1 MSMEAALLESRT
13 LRHSLCGR
21 VEVLDKVK
29 ALVLLPDGLHVTTRM
44 VADYFEVGERAV
56 NAVIHRHRAELEASG
71 FAVVHRS
78 AKVQVSPGCNVQ
90 LSPIGGQRLALY
102 PRRAVLNI
110 AMLLRDSEVARSVRR
125 HLLDAAERPPAGH
138 LDLDGLFDA
147 VERRVPA
154 GEAGARL
161 AACERMLLA
170 DRALVRAMSA
180 RLCEAADDLRE
191 LREDVAAL
199 RRGLGRLAAP
209 RGPRRWGIG
218 GR

>member
-125 HLLDAAERPPAGH
+125 HLLDAAERP
-138 LDLDGLFDA
+138 
-147 VERRVPA
+147 
-154 GEAGARL
+154 
-161 AACERMLLA
+161 
-170 DRALVRAMSA
+170 
-180 RLCEAADDLRE
+180 
-191 LREDVAAL
+191 
-199 RRGLGRLAAP
+199 RRGISTSTGCSTPWSVGCRPGRP
-209 RGPRRWGIG
+209 VRGSPPASGCSSPTGRWC